1 MSVRNYTH
9 SKTTRIENITVIQA
23 LIDSKL
29 SRRAQLEFFNFF
41 SLSIKDTNQKIPR
54 NIYLNDWV
62 KLSLPWILFY
72 HSNRFYERFRF
83 DKNLLSELTRFN
95 NQIFPRFGE
104 KLFSLTYNKR
114 LEISNSFVNLIA
126 TLSTQ
131 EKELYKY
138 ITIRCDGTHTL
149 TTFEDNIYAKSDWK
163 SFKNKFRA
171 SFNTLV
177 FQLMNGLWIGASDSK
192 PNSLYPDTRLLEI
205 FFPKVAVM
213 ITEQDKIL
221 ADRLFPAHSN
231 FIIGHRKPRNGW

>member
-9 SKTTRIENITVIQA
+9 SKTTRIENIIVIQA

-41 SLSIKDTNQKIPR
+41 LLSIKDTNQKIPR
-54 NIYLNDWV
+54 NIFINDYV
-62 KLSLPWILFY
+62 KLTLHWILFY
-72 HSNRFYERFRF
+72 HSNRFYERFRL
-83 DKNLLSELTRFN
+83 DKNLLTDMARFN
-95 NQIFPRFGE
+95 NQIFQRFGE
-104 KLFSLTYNKR
+104 KLCPLTYNKR
-114 LEISNSFVNLIA
+114 IEISSSFLNDIA
-126 TLSTQ
+126 TLSPQ

-171 SFNTLV
+171 SFNTLA

-192 PNSLYPDTRLLEI
+192 PCSLYPDTRLLD
-205 FFPKVAVM
+205 FFSRSYP
-213 ITEQDKIL
+213 
-221 ADRLFPAHSN
+221 
-231 FIIGHRKPRNGW
+231 